1 MERSLPQ
8 ATPELA
14 HAIWARQ
21 RRPSARSVARALSAA
36 GYVAHFTTIARW
48 RAGGWRPVATVHPV
62 ERARAALDAI
72 APLVTGNPTTV
83 IDDLVAR
90 TADAEDLK
98 ARTDAELLRSA
109 ARELLIALVI
119 LTRAFG
125 QRAVEIVNR
134 KPGEVATG
142 LRTIAT
148 ASMAATKALAQARD
162 LSRGS

>member
-1 MERSLPQ
+1 
-8 ATPELA
+8 
-14 HAIWARQ
+14 
-21 RRPSARSVARALSAA
+21 
-36 GYVAHFTTIARW
+36 
-48 RAGGWRPVATVHPV
+48 
-62 ERARAALDAI
+62 
-72 APLVTGNPTTV
+72 LVTGNPTTV